1 MRLSPTPARRARLG
15 AAVLALLLLATGCAR
30 ETMPQDVL
38 SHPQGPIA
46 RRLEHLINPVF
57 LIAAFFFVLVQ
68 GLVIYAAIRFRR
80 RSDDEAPVQVHG
92 SAKLE
97 LTWTVVPAVLLLGVG
112 IFTLANLF
120 FLDQQPKGPDV
131 VQVDVIGHQW
141 WWEFKYPQ
149 YKITTANELH
159 IPAGKKVAIKMTST
173 DVIHSFWPPKLAG
186 KVDVIPGRTNHMV
199 IEADAPGN
207 FFGQC
212 AEFCGLSH
220 ANMRLRVI
228 ADSQA
233 DFDTWVADQTTAAA
247 LPVTGDAAAGAALF
261 RSKGCSGCHTVDGY
275 SAGLVGPNLTHF
287 NSRARF
293 AGYIFDNNDEML
305 RKWLRNP
312 PAMKPMNPNKGLGM
326 PNLHLSEDEITKLIA
341 YLDSLK

>member
-1 MRLSPTPARRARLG
+1 
-15 AAVLALLLLATGCAR
+15 
-30 ETMPQDVL
+30 
-38 SHPQGPIA
+38 
-46 RRLEHLINPVF
+46 
-57 LIAAFFFVLVQ
+57 
-68 GLVIYAAIRFRR
+68 
-80 RSDDEAPVQVHG
+80 
-92 SAKLE
+92 
-97 LTWTVVPAVLLLGVG
+97 VG
-112 IFTLANLF
+112 IFTLLNLF
-120 FLDQQPKGPDV
+120 FLDKQPSGPDV
-131 VQVDVIGHQW
+131 VQVQVIGHQW

-159 IPAGKKVAIKMTST
+159 IPAGKQVAIKMTST

-199 IEADAPGN
+199 IQAYEPGN
-207 FFGQC
+207 FYGQC

-228 ADSQA
+228 AQTPA
-233 DFDTWVADQTTAAA
+233 DFQKWVDDETTPAAI
-247 LPVTGDAAAGAALF
+247 PSEGDAAAGAQLF
-261 RSKGCSGCHTVDGY
+261 RQKGCAGCHTVDGY

-287 NSRARF
+287 DSRARF